1 MEGRVRFMHEFRS
14 GDGELCSS
22 CCTLQDYSETGGGRE
37 NAVFSLEEKDLV
49 HHELL
54 VSLFS

>member
-14 GDGELCSS
+14 GELCSS